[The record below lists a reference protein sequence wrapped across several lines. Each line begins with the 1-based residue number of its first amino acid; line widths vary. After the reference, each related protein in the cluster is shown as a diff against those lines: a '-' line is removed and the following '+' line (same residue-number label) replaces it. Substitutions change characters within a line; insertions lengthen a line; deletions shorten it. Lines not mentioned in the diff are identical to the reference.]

1 MQFADI
7 KLVQQSWALLVPVS
21 DEAAELLYVNLF
33 ARDPS
38 IRLLFDGDMQVQGR
52 RLMQMIGMALDNLG
66 DASVLVPSLQALGR
80 RHIGYGVCDSHYET
94 VGQALLQTLAQG
106 LGTAYTPE
114 VDAAWQRVWI
124 RLRDIMMQAAN
135 EAA

>member
-1 MQFADI
+1 MQPADI
-7 KLVQQSWALLVPVS
+7 ETVQRSWALLVPVS
-21 DEAAELLYVNLF
+21 DEAAELFYVNLF

-38 IRLLFDGDMQVQGR
+38 IRLLFDGDLQLQGK
-52 RLMQMIGMALDNLG
+52 RLMKMIGTTLDNLG
-66 DASVLVPSLQALGR
+66 NPDVMVPTLQALGR
-80 RHIGYGVCDSHYET
+80 RHIGYGVCDSHYAA

-114 VDAAWQRVWI
+114 VDAAWRRVWV

-135 EAA
+135 ESA